1 MKKNN
6 TLDTLIST
14 LSSWQLADSEPI
26 IQHIQLICRRG
37 LNLAKKQMP
46 PLRKKLKL
54 FY

>member
-26 IQHIQLICRRG
+26 IQHIQLRG